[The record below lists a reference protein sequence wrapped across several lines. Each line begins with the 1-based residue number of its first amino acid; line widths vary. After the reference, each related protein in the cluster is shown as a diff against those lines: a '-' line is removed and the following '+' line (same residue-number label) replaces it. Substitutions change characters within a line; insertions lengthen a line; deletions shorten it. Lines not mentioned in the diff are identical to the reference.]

1 MLKAFQGIDFSIFLF
16 SFFLNLVQELKTPG
30 FFVLSYYAN
39 CYLCGKQVDFFMS
52 FKIVK
57 RQSSSSSGGNPLVR
71 RRGDV
76 YNPISHFYPD
86 EDALFRFGGRVRQ
99 FMEGAGEV
107 ANSDVPPLTEPY
119 YNPPK
124 FSVVPDNSSPEWEYV
139 PDEGGQTTPVGGQ
152 SVAPVGSVTAD
163 VDMPEVNPSVGYG
176 GQYDVNLGWTNVA
189 NAPYIQNG
197 INAPDPS
204 MPDLSGINNQMQ
216 RKSDEIQERDR
227 TRFNNALDG
236 DSMNPM
242 PIPYYGGAD
251 LGSRAAMLGRSIGRA
266 GNVSGG
272 SRAANIAQ
280 GIFSGASLGLGL
292 AREIA
297 GAAASERARYK
308 DTAAYRQRLA
318 NERRNSF
325 IQYTESGGKVNIG
338 NGQTFDTSD
347 MTGEFLYPLP
357 KSMNDVGNV
366 EVEKGEYILR
376 PDVTGPMEA
385 KGHRHESGG
394 TVVSLPEG
402 THVISDYRKITPD
415 LVVYLADNYGIKS
428 SIKDTYSDVLDKYKK
443 KIGLKDLYDEQ
454 EKVYRRLQKAENIKD
469 NNTSE
474 LSKSVL
480 SGYISEN
487 QSKIDELEP
496 RFRDFADMVYEAQ
509 EADKK
514 KERIDEFFRD
524 GGIVDSKKVSSYAK
538 KTKISEDRA
547 REIVYD
553 NYRIMRKRMAEGGP
567 TEEEMQWGRDAG
579 DFLRQLFGRQLTF
592 APVMV
597 EGTEAILNEN
607 TGEMANQGYQRG
619 NSGMYGRA
627 TEESLGNLGNVNR
640 WGRRYLDPNNLDIEG
655 FQTDYNNQMNMAY
668 ALASS
673 GAISNSRDMQEFRR
687 HGFWGES
694 AGKGNIGNPRSA
706 QNSFAVDDKY
716 GQTTATRPF
725 YSLDVLTPEQRRLLN
740 EKDIRNF
747 VDLFGEN
754 ADAAK
759 KILGD
764 DYSKFEQMRGRLN
777 GMDFVLGEYTA
788 PATPEAPDTV
798 PIPTEGELGVT
809 DFNPELKPIV
819 NDNKDT
825 GFRGY
830 VGDSDPA
837 RIPSSGRGFGAGIVF
852 PEIFREYPGGIITP
866 GLERHQAPH
875 IDPVLRS
882 ADQYINEL
890 NRSTS
895 AQMDA
900 LGDVPDSQRAAILA
914 NLNSIAGTNIGRY
927 INEVDY
933 SNAQQRNYADRFN
946 TVAYTQTD
954 DKNIAERQRYEAG
967 VLQAMA
973 IDDENRARFW
983 DSINDEVQK
992 KWNVA
997 TSLNTIASIAPDMT
1011 MLPSGQIVYRG
1022 NNRFGYGAGDYSSAY
1037 LQAID
1042 DMYNRGRGRTGSSS
1056 SNSRNGGM
1064 I

>member
-1 MLKAFQGIDFSIFLF
+1 
-16 SFFLNLVQELKTPG
+16 
-30 FFVLSYYAN
+30 
-39 CYLCGKQVDFFMS
+39 MS
-52 FKIVK
+52 FKIIK
-57 RQSSSSSGGNPLVR
+57 KQSSSSAGGNPLVR

-76 YNPISHFYPD
+76 YNSISNFYPD

-107 ANSDVPPLTEPY
+107 ANFEVPPLTEPY
-119 YNPPK
+119 YNPQK
-124 FSVVPDNSSPEWEYV
+124 FSVGPDNSSPEWEYV
-139 PDEGGQTTPVGGQ
+139 PDEGVQTTPAGGQ
-152 SVAPVGSVTAD
+152 SVAPVGSVTVD
-163 VDMPEVNPSVGYG
+163 VDMPDVNPSVGYG
-176 GQYDVNLGWTNVA
+176 GQYDVNLGWTNIS

-197 INAPDPS
+197 IDAPDPS
-204 MPDLSGINNQMQ
+204 MPDLSGINDQMQ
-216 RKSDEIQERDR
+216 KKSNRIQEQERNS
-227 TRFNNALDG
+227 FNRALDG

-272 SRAANIAQ
+272 SRVANIAQ

-308 DTAAYRQRLA
+308 DTASYRQRLA

-347 MTGEFLYPLP
+347 MTGEYLYPLP

-487 QSKIDELEP
+487 QGKIDELEP

-514 KERIDEFFRD
+514 KERIDEFFRN
-524 GGIVDSKKVSSYAK
+524 GGSVDSKKVSSYAK
-538 KTKISEDRA
+538 KAKISEDRA

-553 NYRIMRKRMAEGGP
+553 NYRTMRKRMAEGGP
-567 TEEEMQWGRDAG
+567 TEEEMQWGRDTG

-592 APVMV
+592 APVIV
-597 EGTEAILNEN
+597 EGTDAILNEN
-607 TGEMANQGYQRG
+607 TGEMSNQGYQRG

-673 GAISNSRDMQEFRR
+673 GAISNSKDMQEFRR
-687 HGFWGES
+687 QGFWGES
-694 AGKGNIGNPRSA
+694 AGEGNIGNPRSA

-777 GMDFVLGEYTA
+777 GMDFVLGEHEQRGGITDPLVPGPIA
-788 PATPEAPDTV
+788 EIRKPVVEGPKRVNPSNVPD
-798 PIPTEGELGVT
+798 
-809 DFNPELKPIV
+809 
-819 NDNKDT
+819 NDDT

-830 VGDSDPA
+830 VGDSEPA
-837 RIPSSGRGFGAGIVF
+837 RVPSSGGGFGAGLVF
-852 PEIFREYPGGIITP
+852 PEILREYPGGIITP

-983 DSINDEVQK
+983 DSVNDEVQK

-1042 DMYNRGRGRTGSSS
+1042 DMYNTGRRRTGSSS
-1056 SNSRNGGM
+1056 SSSMNGGG

>member
-1 MLKAFQGIDFSIFLF
+1 M
-16 SFFLNLVQELKTPG
+16 NLVQELKTPG

-39 CYLCGKQVDFFMS
+39 CYLCGKQVDFSMN

-57 RQSSSSSGGNPLVR
+57 KQSSSSSGGNPLVR
-71 RRGDV
+71 RRDDV

-107 ANSDVPPLTEPY
+107 VNFDVPPLTEPY

-124 FSVVPDNSSPEWEYV
+124 FSVVPENSSPEWEYV
-139 PDEGGQTTPVGGQ
+139 PDGVGQATPVGGQ

-163 VDMPEVNPSVGYG
+163 VDTPEVNPSVGYG

-197 INAPDPS
+197 INASDPS
-204 MPDLSGINNQMQ
+204 MPDLSGINSQMQ
-216 RKSDEIQERDR
+216 QKSAEIQERDR
-227 TRFNNALDG
+227 AEFRNALDG

-454 EKVYRRLQKAENIKD
+454 EKVYRRLQKAEDIKD

-487 QSKIDELEP
+487 QGKIDELEP

-592 APVMV
+592 SPVMV

-673 GAISNSRDMQEFRR
+673 GAISNSKDMQEFRR
-687 HGFWGES
+687 QGFWGES
-694 AGKGNIGNPRSA
+694 AGEGNIGNPRSA

-764 DYSKFEQMRGRLN
+764 DYSKFEQMRDRLN
-777 GMDFVLGEYTA
+777 GMDFVLGEHEQRGGITDPLVPGPIA
-788 PATPEAPDTV
+788 EIRKPVVEGPKRVNPSNVPD
-798 PIPTEGELGVT
+798 
-809 DFNPELKPIV
+809 
-819 NDNKDT
+819 NDDT

-830 VGDSDPA
+830 VGDSEPA
-837 RIPSSGRGFGAGIVF
+837 RVPSSGRGFGAGLVF
-852 PEIFREYPGGIITP
+852 PEILREYPGGIITP

-875 IDPVLRS
+875 VDPVLRS

-954 DKNIAERQRYEAG
+954 DKNITERQRYEAG

-983 DSINDEVQK
+983 DSVNDEVQK

-1042 DMYNRGRGRTGSSS
+1042 NRE
-1056 SNSRNGGM
+1056 
-1064 I
+1064 